1 MLYEL
6 VNPSDAYVFQADS
19 FPVAVVAAWMIS
31 PMYAV
36 KPEEGEDYFG
46 IPALMED
53 PFKEYR
59 ERFDSVE
66 NIING
71 HREEIVDALRSIA
84 LGGFKDYRRYLLA
97 IKVIDDIEKFAEFR
111 EKWNDNRSSMNDI
124 CKRAENLAD
133 WLKKQHYVL

>member
-1 MLYEL
+1 MLYEI
-6 VNPSDAYVFQADS
+6 VNPSDPYVLRADS
-19 FPVAVVAAWMIS
+19 FPVAVVAVWLIS

-53 PFKEYR
+53 PFKECR

-71 HREEIVDALRSIA
+71 RREEIVDALRSIA
-84 LGGFKDYRRYLLA
+84 LGSFKDYHRYLLA
-97 IKVIDDIEKFAEFR
+97 INAIDDLDKFAEFR
-111 EKWNDNRSSMNDI
+111 AKWNDDRSSINDI
-124 CKRAENLAD
+124 CKRAEELAD
-133 WLKKQHYVL
+133 WLEKQPYIL